1 MEDKSITQIA
11 LVMQELKYINEAVNE
26 VRVDIKDLKND
37 IKNTYLTKEEF
48 KPYKRILDIASA
60 ILITAILSAVVALVI
75 IKP

>member
-1 MEDKSITQIA
+1 
-11 LVMQELKYINEAVNE
+11 MQELKYINEAVNE

-48 KPYKRILDIASA
+48 KPYKRILDITSA